1 MLQPGAPHPSA
12 FATGGLA
19 DYILAPMT
27 ARFAPD
33 RRFSVA
39 PMMDWTD
46 RHCRAFHR
54 VLTRRALLYTE
65 MAVDQ
70 ALIHGDPQRL
80 IGFDPAEHPVAI
92 QLGGAEPETLARAA
106 KIAESFGYAEINLNV
121 GCPSDRVQSGC
132 FGARLMLEPERVRD
146 CLIAMGEA
154 VSVPVTVKHRL
165 GVDDQDPETTLLSF
179 IDTVAESGVT
189 SFTVHARKAW
199 LKGLS
204 PKENRDV
211 PPLDYDLVHRVKRE
225 RPDLEIILNGGLK
238 TLSEALENASS
249 LDGAMVGRAA
259 YQTPWMLSTV
269 DSAVFGAPDPVADPF
284 EAVAAFKPYVLDQL
298 EAGVKL
304 HAITRHMLGLFA
316 GRPGARR
323 WRQVLSADANRPGA
337 DWRVVERAL
346 DAVTTAREDL
356 PA

>member
-1 MLQPGAPHPSA
+1 
-12 FATGGLA
+12 
-19 DYILAPMT
+19 
-27 ARFAPD
+27 
-33 RRFSVA
+33 
-39 PMMDWTD
+39 MMDWTD

-70 ALIHGDPQRL
+70 ALIHGEPDRL

-92 QLGGAEPETLARAA
+92 QLGGSDPETLAEAS
-106 KIAESFGYAEINLNV
+106 KIAEGFGYAEINLNV
-121 GCPSDRVQSGC
+121 GCPSDRVQSGK
-132 FGARLMLEPERVRD
+132 FGACLMREPELVRD

-165 GVDDQDPETTLLSF
+165 GVDDQEPEDTLF
-179 IDTVAESGVT
+179 NFVDTVAQSGVT

-199 LKGLS
+199 LNGLS

-211 PPLDYDLVHRVKRE
+211 PPLDYALVHRLKAE

-238 TLSEALENASS
+238 TLSEATENAAG
-249 LDGAMVGRAA
+249 LDGVMIGRAA
-259 YQTPWMLSTV
+259 YQTPWMLSRV
-269 DSAVFGAPDPVADPF
+269 DSQVFGEPDPVSDPV
-284 EAVAAFKPYVLDQL
+284 EAVMAYRPYVDRQL
-298 EAGVKL
+298 GAGVKL

-316 GRPGARR
+316 GRPGARK
-323 WRQVLSADANRPGA
+323 WRQILSADANKPGA

-346 DAVTTAREDL
+346 DAVAA
-356 PA
+356 PAESLSA

>member
-1 MLQPGAPHPSA
+1 MLAS
-12 FATGGLA
+12 
-19 DYILAPMT
+19 MT
-27 ARFAPD
+27 CLSPPN

-70 ALIHGDPQRL
+70 ALIHGDPERL
-80 IGFDPAEHPVAI
+80 IGFDAAEHPVAI
-92 QLGGAEPETLARAA
+92 QLGGAEPETLAQAA
-106 KIAESFGYAEINLNV
+106 KIAEGFGYAEINLNV

-146 CLIAMGEA
+146 CLIAMREA

-165 GVDDQDPETTLLSF
+165 GVDDQDPEMTLF
-179 IDTVAESGVT
+179 NFVDTVAQSGVT

-204 PKENRDV
+204 PKENRDI
-211 PPLDYDLVHRVKRE
+211 PPLDYGLVHRLKAE

-238 TLSEALENASS
+238 SLDEAIENNAA
-249 LDGAMVGRAA
+249 LDGAMIGRAA
-259 YQTPWMLSTV
+259 YQTPWILSDV
-269 DSAVFGAPDPVADPF
+269 DSRLFSDPDPVSSPL
-284 EAVAAFKPYVLDQL
+284 EAVLAYRPYIESQL
-298 EAGVKL
+298 ADGVKL

-316 GRPGARR
+316 GRPGARK
-323 WRQVLSADANRPGA
+323 WRQILSAEANRPGA
-337 DWRVVERAL
+337 DWSVVERAL
-346 DAVTTAREDL
+346 DAVADPRE
-356 PA
+356 AVSA

>member
-1 MLQPGAPHPSA
+1 M
-12 FATGGLA
+12 FASRA
-19 DYILAPMT
+19 ADDYILAPMN
-27 ARFAPD
+27 ARLTPD

-54 VLTRRALLYTE
+54 VLTRRTLLYTE

-70 ALIHGDPQRL
+70 ALIHGDPDRL
-80 IGFDPAEHPVAI
+80 IGFDPAEHPVAV

-106 KIAESFGYAEINLNV
+106 RIAEGFGYAEINLNV

-146 CLIAMGEA
+146 CLIAMREA

-165 GVDDQDPETTLLSF
+165 GVDDQEPETTLLSF
-179 IDTVAESGVT
+179 IDTVADSGVT

-211 PPLDYDLVHRVKRE
+211 PPLDYDLVHRVKAE
-225 RPDLEIILNGGLK
+225 RPDLEIILNGGLRS
-238 TLSEALENASS
+238 LDEALENASG

-259 YQTPWMLSTV
+259 YQTPWMLSGV
-269 DSAVFGAPDPVADPF
+269 DSGVFGQADPVGDPV
-284 EAVAAFKPYVLDQL
+284 EAVRAYRPYIEAQLDR
-298 EAGVKL
+298 GVKL
-304 HAITRHMLGLFA
+304 HALTRHMLGLFS
-316 GRPGARR
+316 GRPGARK
-323 WRQVLSADANRPGA
+323 WRQTLSAEANRPGA
-337 DWRVVERAL
+337 DWAVVERAL
-346 DAVTTAREDL
+346 ERVADQRE
-356 PA
+356 PAPA

>member
-1 MLQPGAPHPSA
+1 MSA
-12 FATGGLA
+12 L
-19 DYILAPMT
+19 P
-27 ARFAPD
+27 APD

-70 ALIHGDPQRL
+70 ALIHGDPERL
-80 IGFDPAEHPVAI
+80 IGFDPAEHPVAV
-92 QLGGAEPETLARAA
+92 QLGGAEPETLAQAS

-146 CLIAMGEA
+146 CLIAMREA

-179 IDTVAESGVT
+179 VNTVARSGVT

-204 PKENRDV
+204 PKENRDI
-211 PPLDYDLVHRVKRE
+211 PPLEYGLVHRLKSE

-238 TLSEALENASS
+238 TLDEALENTYG

-259 YQTPWMLSTV
+259 YQTPWMLSEV
-269 DSAVFGAPDPVADPF
+269 DRRLFGEPDPLSEPV
-284 EAVAAFKPYVLDQL
+284 EAVLAYRPYVERQL
-298 EAGVKL
+298 GDGVKL

-316 GRPGARR
+316 GRPGARK
-323 WRQVLSADANRPGA
+323 WRQILSADANKPGA

-346 DAVTTAREDL
+346 EAVIEAPESL